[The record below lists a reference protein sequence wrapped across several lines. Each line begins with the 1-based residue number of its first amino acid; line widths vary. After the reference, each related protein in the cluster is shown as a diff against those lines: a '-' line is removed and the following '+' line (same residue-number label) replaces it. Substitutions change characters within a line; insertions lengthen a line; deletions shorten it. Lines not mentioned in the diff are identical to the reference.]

1 MEDLQGKTLQV
12 GDIIAYATSQ
22 SNSVEMKI
30 GEVIELIPALVSEK
44 GRLVKS
50 SKIRVEVHKSS
61 SYFKPSKPVLIT
73 NFNRV
78 VIL

>member
-1 MEDLQGKTLQV
+1 MKDLQGKTLQV

-30 GEVIELIPALVSEK
+30 GEVIELIPTILSEN

>member
-1 MEDLQGKTLQV
+1 MKDLQGKTLQV

-30 GEVIELIPALVSEK
+30 GAVIELIPAVVSANGSITK
-44 GRLVKS
+44 Y
-50 SKIRVEVHKSS
+50 SKIRVDVLKSS

-73 NFNRV
+73 NFDRV